1 MTNPALAELLSYTR
15 EHAGAAAER
24 LADFVAAYFDN
35 TDPDEIQS
43 RGPAILF
50 AMANAHWRLLEST
63 RARQDAKIR
72 VFNPTLAEDG
82 FVTEHTVIQ
91 IVHDDM
97 PFLVDSVTMAV
108 NRTGRTA
115 HWIVHPL
122 LVVQRD
128 GQGQLVKTA
137 SATPGNEKS
146 SLIESLIL
154 VECDRIVSESDRTA
168 LADDLACVLGDVRAV
183 VQDWR
188 PMLARLQAVGAA
200 SASSL
205 LTSDN
210 QQEGIDSVSYTHLRA
225 HETDSYIVCRIL
237 LE

>member
-35 TDPDEIQS
+35 TDPGEIQA

-63 RARQDAKIR
+63 HARQDAKIR

-82 FVTEHTVIQ
+82 FASEHTVVQ

-108 NRTGRTA
+108 NRSGRTA

-122 LVVQRD
+122 LPVQRD
-128 GQGQLVKTA
+128 GQGRLVRTA
-137 SATPGNEKS
+137 SATSADEKS
-146 SLIESLIL
+146 
-154 VECDRIVSESDRTA
+154 
-168 LADDLACVLGDVRAV
+168 
-183 VQDWR
+183 R
-188 PMLARLQAVGAA
+188 P
-200 SASSL
+200 
-205 LTSDN
+205 
-210 QQEGIDSVSYTHLRA
+210 IK
-225 HETDSYIVCRIL
+225 
-237 LE
+237 